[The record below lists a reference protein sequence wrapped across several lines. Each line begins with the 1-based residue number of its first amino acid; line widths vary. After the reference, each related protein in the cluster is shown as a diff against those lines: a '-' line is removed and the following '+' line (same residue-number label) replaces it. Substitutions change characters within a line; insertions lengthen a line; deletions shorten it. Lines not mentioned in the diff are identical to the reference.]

1 MSRHNQHALAEDAAS
16 IVCVA
21 KATVNMDIALS
32 RWITDVSAL
41 KREHACAIFQEDIMQ
56 AKTVNQAEQNSFRVV
71 QGNGIKDDNRKVMKE
86 QNW

>member
-1 MSRHNQHALAEDAAS
+1 
-16 IVCVA
+16 
-21 KATVNMDIALS
+21 
-32 RWITDVSAL
+32 VSAL

-86 QNW
+86 QN